1 MIIGFFG
8 SKHCQLAAK
17 RPFVLVRFRVDW
29 IYIVK
34 STPCLKIFSQKYQPE
49 TLPFI
54 KSGIPKFPLTSII
67 SKLGESSIISKNLFC
82 LDKLSLI
89 CLYSTKETPYSDMSS
104 VVLTGR
110 KMIQFHFGKKPTL
123 YLTWLS
129 WIFFWTWWS
138 FISPFFDNKQFFFCK
153 SR

>member
-8 SKHCQLAAK
+8 SKHGQLAAK

-67 SKLGESSIISKNLFC
+67 SKLGESSIISKNLFW
-82 LDKLSLI
+82 LDKPSLI

-110 KMIQFHFGKKPTL
+110 KMIQFHFGKKTHTL
-123 YLTWLS
+123 LDLAVLNFLLNMMIIYFP
-129 WIFFWTWWS
+129 FFW
-138 FISPFFDNKQFFFCK
+138 Q
-153 SR
+153 